1 MFSALNQLCTA
12 TAPGSEKHCTMMA
25 KTTPY
30 PPCTGTVIWLAYR
43 RVPGQLPV
51 ASSGNAYYHNR
62 RAVMHKPKEFPNTLF
77 LRMLIKYRKLLSLII
92 VLFGIWILIGG
103 TSSFYQKKINKTI
116 KEKGQKYEG
125 TLKFKDC
132 RNNSFAIFDID
143 GYLIRID
150 LKKDCNKYEVGD
162 RIDFY
167 GYKLHFVLETEQFS
181 NLLIYSQLIIG
192 VILILT
198 GVILVRIKMASA

>member
-1 MFSALNQLCTA
+1 MVSGAAC
-12 TAPGSEKHCTMMA
+12 PGSRRGPPAGVTVFA
-25 KTTPY
+25 NARINKTTSY
-30 PPCTGTVIWLAYR
+30 PCIAP
-43 RVPGQLPV
+43 RVQKRAPPRLC
-51 ASSGNAYYHNR
+51 GNMHIPPN
-62 RAVMHKPKEFPNTLF
+62 VMHKPKEFPNTLF

>member
-1 MFSALNQLCTA
+1 
-12 TAPGSEKHCTMMA
+12 
-25 KTTPY
+25 
-30 PPCTGTVIWLAYR
+30 
-43 RVPGQLPV
+43 
-51 ASSGNAYYHNR
+51 
-62 RAVMHKPKEFPNTLF
+62 MHKPKEFPNTLF